1 MSQKVLRK
9 FRGLTGKDAQQK
21 LDAIAQKES
30 EKEMKAQKRA
40 RDKMLR
46 DEKNEMYQQGVE
58 AREQER
64 VQKRKVKELTKAKL
78 DIPPELLVPIPDPE
92 KIWKAG
98 QLELERQ
105 LQEQMQEQ
113 MQREDEDEAT
123 FILDTTGD
131 QSLTQ
136 DYIAFPQVDSDCDDD
151 SSCLE
156 SGKSEL
162 YDSDKDYSWF
172 GRYK

>member
-1 MSQKVLRK
+1 
-9 FRGLTGKDAQQK
+9 
-21 LDAIAQKES
+21 
-30 EKEMKAQKRA
+30 MKRQKRA
-40 RDKMLR
+40 RDKILR

-64 VQKRKVKELTKAKL
+64 LRKRKVKELTKAKQ
-78 DIPPELLVPIPDPE
+78 DIPPELLVPIPNPE

-98 QLELERQ
+98 QLELEKQ
-105 LQEQMQEQ
+105 LQEQLQEQ
-113 MQREDEDEAT
+113 LQRDNEVEAT
-123 FILDTTGD
+123 FVLDPTGD

-136 DYIAFPQVDSDCDDD
+136 DYIAFPPVDSNCDD
-151 SSCLE
+151 SSSSE
-156 SGKSEL
+156 SGESEL

>member
-9 FRGLTGKDAQQK
+9 FGGLTGKDAQQK
-21 LDAIAQKES
+21 LDAIAQMES
-30 EKEMKAQKRA
+30 EKEMKRQKRI

-46 DEKNEMYQQGVE
+46 DEKNEMYRQGVE

-64 VQKRKVKELTKAKL
+64 LRKRKVKELTKAKQ

-98 QLELERQ
+98 QLELEKQ
-105 LQEQMQEQ
+105 LQEQL
-113 MQREDEDEAT
+113 QREDEVEAT
-123 FILDTTGD
+123 FILDPTGD

-136 DYIAFPQVDSDCDDD
+136 DYIAFPPVDSDCDDD
-151 SSCLE
+151 SSSSN
-156 SGKSEL
+156 SGESEL

-172 GRYK
+172 RRYK